1 MVAMMFDEVMA
12 AIRSEFL
19 DVADVGEA
27 TRIAVR
33 VLLAALLGAL
43 LGFNRERYGKA
54 AGLRT
59 HMLVA
64 MGSAAFVIAPLF
76 AGMEIA
82 DQSRVIQGVIAGI
95 GFIGAGTII
104 KHRNDQQVI
113 GLTTA
118 ASVWMTAA
126 IGVACGLGRDST
138 AIILAVLAWVVL
150 SLADRLSSI
159 ARKNGPQS

>member
-1 MVAMMFDEVMA
+1 MGPLDEVLVA
-12 AIRSEFL
+12 LRSEFSDL
-19 DVADVGEA
+19 AAIGEA

-33 VLLAALLGAL
+33 ILLAGLLGAL
-43 LGFNRERYGKA
+43 LGVNRERLGKA

-95 GFIGAGTII
+95 GFLGAGTII
-104 KHRNDQQVI
+104 KHSRDEEVV

-118 ASVWMTAA
+118 ASVWMTSA
-126 IGVACGLGRDST
+126 IGVACGLGRDAT
-138 AIILAVLAWVVL
+138 AIILALLAWVVL
-150 SLADRLSSI
+150 HLVEALSRWAAA
-159 ARKNGPQS
+159 ARRS

>member
-1 MVAMMFDEVMA
+1 MGPLDEILVAL
-12 AIRSEFL
+12 RSEFSDL
-19 DVADVGEA
+19 AEIGEA

-33 VLLAALLGAL
+33 ILLAGLLGAL
-43 LGFNRERYGKA
+43 LGANRERHGKA

-95 GFIGAGTII
+95 GFLGAGTII
-104 KHRNDQQVI
+104 KHSRDEEVV

-118 ASVWMTAA
+118 ASVWMTSA
-126 IGVACGLGRDST
+126 IGVACGLGRDAT
-138 AIILAVLAWVVL
+138 AIILALLAWVVL
-150 SLADRLSSI
+150 HLVEALSRWAAAS
-159 ARKNGPQS
+159 RWS

>member
-1 MVAMMFDEVMA
+1 MLVDEVMA
-12 AIRSEFL
+12 ALRSEFF
-19 DVADVGEA
+19 DIADIGEA

-43 LGFNRERYGKA
+43 LGFNRERVGKP

-64 MGSAAFVIAPLF
+64 MGSAAFVIPSQF

-95 GFIGAGTII
+95 GFLGAGTII
-104 KHRNDQQVI
+104 KHRDGEQI
-113 GLTTA
+113 TGLTTA
-118 ASVWMTAA
+118 ASIWMTAA

-138 AIILAVLAWVVL
+138 AVILALLAWVVL
-150 SLADRLSSI
+150 NLVEGLSKIGKKKS
-159 ARKNGPQS
+159 SD

>member
-1 MVAMMFDEVMA
+1 MGPLDEILVAL
-12 AIRSEFL
+12 RSEFSDL
-19 DVADVGEA
+19 SEIGEA
-27 TRIAVR
+27 TRISVR
-33 VLLAALLGAL
+33 IVLAGLLGAL
-43 LGFNRERYGKA
+43 LGVNRERLGKA

-95 GFIGAGTII
+95 GFLGAGTII
-104 KHRNDQQVI
+104 KHSRDEEVI

-118 ASVWMTAA
+118 ASVWMTSA
-126 IGVACGLGRDST
+126 IGVACGLGRDAT
-138 AIILAVLAWVVL
+138 AIILALLAWVVL
-150 SLADRLSSI
+150 NLVESLSRWASDMKRS
-159 ARKNGPQS
+159 

>member
-1 MVAMMFDEVMA
+1 MLVDEVMA
-12 AIRSEFL
+12 ALRSEFF
-19 DVADVGEA
+19 DIADIGEA

-43 LGFNRERYGKA
+43 LGFNRERVGKP

-64 MGSAAFVIAPLF
+64 MGSAAFVIPSQF

-95 GFIGAGTII
+95 GFLGAGTII
-104 KHRNDQQVI
+104 KHRGGEQI
-113 GLTTA
+113 TGLTTA
-118 ASVWMTAA
+118 ASIWMTAA

-138 AIILAVLAWVVL
+138 AVILALLAWVVL
-150 SLADRLSSI
+150 NLVDGLSKIGKKKS
-159 ARKNGPQS
+159 SD

>member
-1 MVAMMFDEVMA
+1 MGPLDEILVAL
-12 AIRSEFL
+12 RSEFSDL
-19 DVADVGEA
+19 AEIGEA

-33 VLLAALLGAL
+33 ILLAGLLGAL
-43 LGFNRERYGKA
+43 LGANRERHGKA

-95 GFIGAGTII
+95 GFLGAGTII
-104 KHRNDQQVI
+104 KHSRDEEVV

-118 ASVWMTAA
+118 ASVWMTSA
-126 IGVACGLGRDST
+126 IGVACGLGRDAT
-138 AIILAVLAWVVL
+138 AIILALLAWVVL
-150 SLADRLSSI
+150 HLVEALSRWAATS
-159 ARKNGPQS
+159 RRS

>member
-1 MVAMMFDEVMA
+1 MVFDEVMSA
-12 AIRSEFL
+12 LRSEFL
-19 DVADVGEA
+19 DIGDVGEA

-33 VLLAALLGAL
+33 VLLAAALGAL
-43 LGFNRERYGKA
+43 IGFNRERYGKA

-76 AGMEIA
+76 SGMEIA

-95 GFIGAGTII
+95 GFLGAGTII
-104 KHRNDQQVI
+104 KHRQDEEVV

-138 AIILAVLAWVVL
+138 AVILAVLCWAVL
-150 SLADRLSSI
+150 SLVDGLSRF
-159 ARKNGPQS
+159 ARKR

>member
-1 MVAMMFDEVMA
+1 MLFDEVMA
-12 AIRSEFL
+12 ALRGEFL
-19 DVADVGEA
+19 DIADVGEA
-27 TRIAVR
+27 TRIPVR
-33 VLLAALLGAL
+33 VSLAGLLGAL
-43 LGFNRERYGKA
+43 LGFNRERVGKA

-95 GFIGAGTII
+95 GFLGAGTII
-104 KHRNDQQVI
+104 KHRDDEQVI

-118 ASVWMTAA
+118 ASVWMIAA
-126 IGVACGLGRDST
+126 TGVACGLGRDST
-138 AIILAVLAWVVL
+138 AITLAIIAWVVL
-150 SLADRLSSI
+150 NLVESLSRI
-159 ARKNGPQS
+159 ARKKAP